1 MGEQEL
7 FTQTTDKIKL
17 TNVPLGL
24 DGVHF
29 RCVVV
34 RESKKGQLRA
44 TATTTL
50 AIKPRL
56 PVILANQPLHQV
68 PVNSPLFLKVRS
80 TSEYDQGYQWY
91 FNNDPIHGAVKN
103 ELRLNR
109 CQTHNTGTYTVETM
123 RNNRAVATSV
133 DVVVRA
139 PSD

>member
-68 PVNSPLFLKVRS
+68 PVNSPLFLKV
-80 TSEYDQGYQWY
+80 E
-91 FNNDPIHGAVKN
+91 A
-103 ELRLNR
+103 LR
-109 CQTHNTGTYTVETM
+109 NTT
-123 RNNRAVATSV
+123 RATSGTSTTTRFT
-133 DVVVRA
+133 VR
-139 PSD
+139 